1 MFKRTHYIGH
11 SEIIIGQQNEALLK
25 LITSFENDILKNYDN
40 IILDI
45 SINYHDRTPIF
56 TFRPKHNWFLIGCLF
71 PFHII
76 FSILY
81 LRKLDDYLDD
91 IEYTGKFKP
100 EDIQKELARISNN
113 ITELTNLFSTELKKL
128 NI

>member
-56 TFRPKHNWFLIGCLF
+56 TFRPKPNWFLIGCLF
-71 PFHII
+71 PFHVI
-76 FSILY
+76 FSIFY

-91 IEYTGKFKP
+91 VEYTGKFKP
-100 EDIQKELARISNN
+100 ENIQKELARISNN
-113 ITELTNLFSTELKKL
+113 ITELTNQFSTELEKL